1 MIMARPRCSIVEGRR
16 RREVILQR
24 YEELVAEGMR
34 CHDAARTVGFMHTT
48 INKWKKEQLLQERI
62 EMQAEV
68 QTMANGSFAVALEK
82 LRAGYMVRRH
92 GASWFLQIA
101 DNKIC
106 LYLLDGAGN
115 RRYSRVASFG
125 SADVLAMDWE
135 VFTG

>member
-1 MIMARPRCSIVEGRR
+1 MARPKCSIVEGRR
-16 RREVILQR
+16 KREAVLQR

-34 CHDAARTVGFMHTT
+34 CHDAAHTVGVMHTT
-48 INKWKKEQLLQERI
+48 INRWKRDQLLQDRVEI
-62 EMQAEV
+62 QAEI

-92 GASWFLQIA
+92 GASWFLQLT
-101 DNKIC
+101 DGKIC

-115 RRYSRVASFG
+115 RRYNRVASFG

>member
-1 MIMARPRCSIVEGRR
+1 MARPRCSIVEGRR
-16 RREVILQR
+16 RREVVLQR
-24 YEELVAEGMR
+24 YEELVASGMR
-34 CHDAARTVGFMHTT
+34 CHEAARTVGFMHTT
-48 INKWKKEQLLQERI
+48 INKWKREQLLQERI

-92 GASWFLQIA
+92 GASWFLQLT
-101 DNKIC
+101 DGKIC

-135 VFTG
+135 VFVG

>member
-1 MIMARPRCSIVEGRR
+1 VESRLKR
-16 RREVILQR
+16 DIILKR
-24 YEELVAEGMR
+24 YDELVAEGMK
-34 CHDAARTVGFMHTT
+34 CHDAARALGYNHTS
-48 INKWKKEQLLQERI
+48 IYKWRRQILEQKRI

-92 GASWFLQIA
+92 GASWFLQMA

-135 VFTG
+135 VFIG

>member
-1 MIMARPRCSIVEGRR
+1 MARPRCSIVEGHK
-16 RREVILQR
+16 RREAILQR

-34 CHDAARTVGFMHTT
+34 CHEAARTVGFMHTT

-82 LRAGYMVRRH
+82 LRSGYMVRRH
-92 GASWFLQIA
+92 GASWFLQLTEG
-101 DNKIC
+101 KIC

-115 RRYSRVASFG
+115 RKYSRVASFG

-135 VFTG
+135 IYTG

>member
-1 MIMARPRCSIVEGRR
+1 MARPRCSIVEGRR

-34 CHDAARTVGFMHTT
+34 CHEAARTVGFMHTT
-48 INKWKKEQLLQERI
+48 INKWKREQLLQERI

-135 VFTG
+135 VFIG

>member
-1 MIMARPRCSIVEGRR
+1 MARPRCSIVEGRR

-34 CHDAARTVGFMHTT
+34 CHEAARTVGFMHTT

-92 GASWFLQIA
+92 GASWFLQMA

-135 VFTG
+135 VFIG

>member
-1 MIMARPRCSIVEGRR
+1 MARPRCSIVEGRR
-16 RREVILQR
+16 RREVVLQR
-24 YEELVAEGMR
+24 YEELVAEGMG
-34 CHDAARTVGFMHTT
+34 CHEAARTVGFMHTT

-92 GASWFLQIA
+92 GASWFLQMA

-135 VFTG
+135 VFIG

>member
-1 MIMARPRCSIVEGRR
+1 MARPRCSIVEGRR
-16 RREVILQR
+16 RREVVLQR

-34 CHDAARTVGFMHTT
+34 CHEAARTVGFMHTT

-68 QTMANGSFAVALEK
+68 QTMANGSFSVALEK
-82 LRAGYMVRRH
+82 LCSGYMVRRH
-92 GASWFLQIA
+92 GASWFLQLV
-101 DNKIC
+101 DGKIC

-135 VFTG
+135 IFIG

>member
-1 MIMARPRCSIVEGRR
+1 MARPRCSIVEGRR

-34 CHDAARTVGFMHTT
+34 CHEAARTVGFMHTT

-92 GASWFLQIA
+92 GASCILQMA

-135 VFTG
+135 VFIG

>member
-1 MIMARPRCSIVEGRR
+1 MARPKCSIVEGRR
-16 RREVILQR
+16 KREAVLQR

-34 CHDAARTVGFMHTT
+34 CHDAARTLGYNHTT
-48 INKWKKEQLLQERI
+48 LNRWKHEKLLQGRI
-62 EMQAEV
+62 EIQAEI

-92 GASWFLQIA
+92 GASWFLQLT
-101 DNKIC
+101 DGKIC

>member
-1 MIMARPRCSIVEGRR
+1 MARPRCSIVEGRR

-34 CHDAARTVGFMHTT
+34 CHEAARTVGFMHTT

-68 QTMANGSFAVALEK
+68 QTMANGSFSVALEK
-82 LRAGYMVRRH
+82 LRSGYMVRRH
-92 GASWFLQIA
+92 GASWFLQMA

-135 VFTG
+135 VFIG

>member
-1 MIMARPRCSIVEGRR
+1 MARPRCSIVEGRR
-16 RREVILQR
+16 RREVVLQR
-24 YEELVAEGMR
+24 YEELVASGMR
-34 CHDAARTVGFMHTT
+34 CHDAARTVGYMHTT

-125 SADVLAMDWE
+125 SADVLSMDWE